1 MLDYMNRERNRDF
14 LWRLKRLYQPKGT
27 AISYRVC
34 KRYIN
39 RKGARFPIAS
49 TSASSTAANS
59 LKVAIKNR
67 GSFLPF
73 RTILLMLLCLI
84 PLAAEAREAGEN
96 ARIEHLISSVE
107 KLTGAKFIRN
117 GTEYDPDKAG
127 SHLRMKLD
135 KADEKIK
142 TAENF
147 IDIIAAKSSTSGK
160 PYQIRKPDGT
170 LVNTSVYF
178 YARLKEYDQ
187 ANP

>member
-1 MLDYMNRERNRDF
+1 MNKEMTCDSRAS
-14 LWRLKRLYQPKGT
+14 YQT
-27 AISYRVC
+27 QQILSRS
-34 KRYIN
+34 
-39 RKGARFPIAS
+39 RFG
-49 TSASSTAANS
+49 
-59 LKVAIKNR
+59 NR
-67 GSFLPF
+67 GSFLPLRAVF
-73 RTILLMLLCLI
+73 LFIALCLI
-84 PLAAEAREAGEN
+84 PLAADAREAKEN

-107 KLTGAKFIRN
+107 KLSGAKFIRN

-127 SHLRMKLD
+127 SHLRMKLEKAGD
-135 KADEKIK
+135 KVK

-147 IDIIAAKSSTSGK
+147 IDGIAAKSSTSGK